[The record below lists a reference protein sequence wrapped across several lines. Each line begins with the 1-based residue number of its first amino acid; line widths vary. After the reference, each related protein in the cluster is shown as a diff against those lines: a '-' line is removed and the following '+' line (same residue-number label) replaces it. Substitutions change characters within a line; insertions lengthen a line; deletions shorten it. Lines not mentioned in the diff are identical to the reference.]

1 MAKRRKSKKRSVN
14 WKARFIA
21 LLLIT
26 IVLGAGFLFEDKI
39 NATLKL
45 KTQTSTSTMQDADGN
60 TVQTI
65 DGDLKVHF
73 INVGQGD
80 ACIVEL
86 PDDRNILID
95 AGENKTEVKD
105 KIKTYINT
113 NILDDDGSAIDYFDY
128 CIMTHSDSDHI
139 GSMAYLLNLF
149 PAKVVYRP
157 NQIANYSKNGVTY
170 HDPALDGVEAKHKF
184 WGEDIESKNTATY
197 KNAIE
202 AAYKSTSH
210 FTPEVIVTNPLD
222 DTQNLITSAISGI
235 EYSIVFYSPLSPS
248 YNDNNNYSP
257 IMIVNYGDKS
267 ITLTGDAE
275 TKNEAEFVQAANK
288 GEGKFSIFNDSY
300 SVDVI
305 KLGHHGSRT
314 SSSEDFL
321 EVMTTAQSRSKVFL
335 IISCGKDNKY
345 GHPHQE
351 VMERA
356 INMGFSQDRI
366 LRTDTSGDIVI
377 GINYTNGEYTLMH
390 GENLVTTASKSIAGV
405 PITYRE
411 IAVAIFC
418 FAFFV
423 LILSPLGFKKSKR

>member
-1 MAKRRKSKKRSVN
+1 
-14 WKARFIA
+14 
-21 LLLIT
+21 
-26 IVLGAGFLFEDKI
+26 
-39 NATLKL
+39 
-45 KTQTSTSTMQDADGN
+45 
-60 TVQTI
+60 
-65 DGDLKVHF
+65 
-73 INVGQGD
+73 
-80 ACIVEL
+80 
-86 PDDRNILID
+86 
-95 AGENKTEVKD
+95 
-105 KIKTYINT
+105 
-113 NILDDDGSAIDYFDY
+113 
-128 CIMTHSDSDHI
+128 
-139 GSMAYLLNLF
+139 
-149 PAKVVYRP
+149 
-157 NQIANYSKNGVTY
+157 
-170 HDPALDGVEAKHKF
+170 
-184 WGEDIESKNTATY
+184 
-197 KNAIE
+197 
-202 AAYKSTSH
+202 
-210 FTPEVIVTNPLD
+210 
-222 DTQNLITSAISGI
+222 
-235 EYSIVFYSPLSPS
+235 
-248 YNDNNNYSP
+248 
-257 IMIVNYGDKS
+257 MIVNYGDKS

-366 LRTDTSGDIVI
+366 LRTDISGDIVI

-411 IAVAIFC
+411 IAVAVFC
-418 FAFFV
+418 LALFA